1 MVLVRPCD
9 GPDPPDLARCPW
21 RPVPGPADREH
32 FFAAQA
38 RNRRTTWRLTAL
50 CLFGV
55 VLMGIPISVVI
66 TPLLFT
72 ALLLTL
78 DLITLVVPVPD
89 FGLFLAHADHS
100 SATSNIS
107 DFWVGILMAI
117 ALIGPGAL
125 AMALTWIGTRGLFER
140 AGAETL
146 ARALGGRPPRMD
158 DLEEQQLSN
167 VVAEMAIAAG
177 VTPPRVMLLDGA
189 TANAAALG
197 SSYDDAVV
205 LVSRRMLDELDRDET
220 QGVVAHLVAAIGN
233 GDMRVA
239 LSMLSLFRTIALL
252 MTVLGAALGPASRR
266 ALMQLMRLGLR
277 RGPGASADEAAK
289 VDELLAAAADLN
301 ANDADQ
307 GSATKPTTLLDLLR
321 FPLMIAHLAIWMCR
335 LAFMSFVVAP
345 LLALLWRSRRHLAD
359 STAVQLTRNPDGL
372 ARALA
377 SLSAKGG
384 PIPGASWAAPLFIV
398 GSGPGRTGR
407 PGQTGAKRG
416 ILSDDL
422 GLLSFD
428 PPIGGRMH
436 RLRRQG
442 ASVDL
447 AFAPSR
453 MSRAAICCLALLVVA
468 VGVALMGCALMVT
481 GIALVIDMLLLTP
494 LLAVVHLVLHGW
506 LR

>member
-1 MVLVRPCD
+1 M
-9 GPDPPDLARCPW
+9 
-21 RPVPGPADREH
+21 
-32 FFAAQA
+32 
-38 RNRRTTWRLTAL
+38 
-50 CLFGV
+50 
-55 VLMGIPISVVI
+55 
-66 TPLLFT
+66 
-72 ALLLTL
+72 
-78 DLITLVVPVPD
+78 LI
-89 FGLFLAHADHS
+89 
-100 SATSNIS
+100 
-107 DFWVGILMAI
+107 
-117 ALIGPGAL
+117 
-125 AMALTWIGTRGLFER
+125 
-140 AGAETL
+140 
-146 ARALGGRPPRMD
+146 
-158 DLEEQQLSN
+158 
-167 VVAEMAIAAG
+167 
-177 VTPPRVMLLDGA
+177 DGA

-220 QGVVAHLVAAIGN
+220 QAVVAHLVAAIGN

-266 ALMQLMRLGLR
+266 TLMQLMRLALR
-277 RGPGASADEAAK
+277 RGPGARGDEAAGA
-289 VDELLAAAADLN
+289 DELLAAAADLN
-301 ANDADQ
+301 ASDADRS
-307 GSATKPTTLLDLLR
+307 SATKRTTLLDLLR
-321 FPLMIAHLAIWMCR
+321 FPLMIAQLAIWMSR

-398 GSGPGRTGR
+398 GPGSGRTGR
-407 PGQTGAKRG
+407 PGRPGAKSG
-416 ILSDDL
+416 ILGDDL

-428 PPIGGRMH
+428 PPIGGRMT

-447 AFAPSR
+447 AVAPYR
-453 MSRAAICCLALLVVA
+453 MSPAAICCVTLIVVA
-468 VGVALMGCALMVT
+468 VGMALMGCALTVT

-494 LLAVVHLVLHGW
+494 LLAVMHLVLHGL